1 MKFNVF
7 ETMYAYLWEFIYEIL
22 AIFGIKK
29 DDNGKIQLIQANT
42 ALMNRKTAVLT
53 VTLQERY
60 KSMEPEKM
68 EIPVGTVF
76 GSPLVSQMEQTIQI
90 RVLPLSVS

>member
-29 DDNGKIQLIQANT
+29 DDNGNL
-42 ALMNRKTAVLT
+42 
-53 VTLQERY
+53 
-60 KSMEPEKM
+60 
-68 EIPVGTVF
+68 VG
-76 GSPLVSQMEQTIQI
+76 
-90 RVLPLSVS
+90 